1 MNTDLFERKRY
12 LSGNVLQMDKQYWFS
27 SAYRK
32 NKDITIIKVNT
43 PRATLREASN
53 FQSFLVKILK
63 NKNFNVIIDFGNCE
77 FIDSTFIGT
86 IVKAFNKTIS
96 NSKNLSFVVHNKK
109 QSTLFT
115 MNKLDRIF
123 GIYTNLE
130 LALERTNIS

>member
-1 MNTDLFERKRY
+1 MNTDLFERKKY
-12 LSGNVLQMDKQYWFS
+12 LSGNLLQMDEQYWFS

-32 NKDITIIKVNT
+32 NKDLTIIRVNT
-43 PRATLREASN
+43 PRATLNEASN
-53 FQSFLVKILK
+53 FQSFLIQSLK
-63 NKNFNVIIDFGNCE
+63 NKNFNVIIDFGSCE

-86 IVKAFNKTIS
+86 IVKTFNMTIS
-96 NSKNLSFVVHNKK
+96 NSKNLSFVVHNKR

-130 LALERTNIS
+130 LALKNTNVN

>member
-1 MNTDLFERKRY
+1 MNTDLFERKKY
-12 LSGNVLQMDKQYWFS
+12 LSGNLLQMDKQYWFS

-32 NKDITIIKVNT
+32 NKGLTIIRVNT
-43 PRATLREASN
+43 PRATLNEASN
-53 FQSFLVKILK
+53 FQSFLIQSLE
-63 NKNFNVIIDFGNCE
+63 NKNFNVIIDFGSCE

-86 IVKAFNKTIS
+86 IVKTFNMTIS
-96 NSKNLSFVVHNKK
+96 KNKNLSFVVHNKR

-130 LALERTNIS
+130 LALKNTKIN